1 MPKCNLI
8 PIRLKGVMA
17 SGKVCSQ
24 TKTKENLEDKNM
36 RKIWNNYLKTPA
48 FLYCLL
54 YTLATITNSIIYLA
68 NGTFE
73 DPSGNWHELD
83 RAVLVL
89 IAVIAFA
96 LIKYLKISNFWLK
109 VIAVYVPTLLL
120 VLLYVFL
127 RGLTV
132 ELASSAYRDVFINYT
147 AGFVFVTI
155 VVFVINLIAKKKAAK

>member
-1 MPKCNLI
+1 
-8 PIRLKGVMA
+8 
-17 SGKVCSQ
+17 
-24 TKTKENLEDKNM
+24 M
-36 RKIWNNYLKTPA
+36 RKIWDNYLKLPV
-48 FLYCLL
+48 FLFCAL

-68 NGTFE
+68 KGVFE

-96 LIKYLKISNFWLK
+96 LIRYLKIKNFWLK
-109 VIAVYVPTLLL
+109 VLAVYVPTMLL
-120 VLLYVFL
+120 VFLYVFL

-147 AGFVFVTI
+147 VGFIFVTI
-155 VVFVINLIAKKKAAK
+155 VVFVITIVRKKKSAKK